1 MQYELGFA
9 TTNPHLERVSYV
21 GQIECKEGV
30 VKRAVVGG
38 GERARRWLGPG

>member
-1 MQYELGFA
+1 MNWALPQRIPTLK
-9 TTNPHLERVSYV
+9 VSCV